1 MTLKGRGSLRPTM
14 KERDR
19 IMDEEIIAVFIPI
32 IAIVMGIGLAMMKTY
47 FKHKERMM
55 GQMTEGQVA
64 ELEQMSRIADIL
76 DQRVNV
82 LERILDDE
90 VPEWRE
96 KSHDKTI

>member
-1 MTLKGRGSLRPTM
+1 
-14 KERDR
+14 
-19 IMDEEIIAVFIPI
+19 MDEEIIAVFIPI

-55 GQMTEGQVA
+55 GQMTEGQMA
-64 ELEQMSRIADIL
+64 ELEQMSRVADIL

-96 KSHDKTI
+96 RGHDKTI